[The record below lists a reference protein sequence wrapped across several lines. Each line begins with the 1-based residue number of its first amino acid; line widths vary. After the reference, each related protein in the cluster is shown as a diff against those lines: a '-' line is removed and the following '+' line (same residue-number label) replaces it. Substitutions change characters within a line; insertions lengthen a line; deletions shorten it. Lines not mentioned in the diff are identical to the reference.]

1 MPTGQLYTLDPTFDV
16 KSWPSWTGAA
26 TVDDKLSLT
35 KVLESGKLL
44 LLPRLAFRIE
54 ATERRFLDP
63 CWSDGR
69 AKNISYASQTNAVKG
84 AVGSLDELQALRR
97 LLIRFHQQ
105 AIGLVRALLP
115 DYASSL
121 HSARTSFRPLA
132 VSSRNISWRKDDSR
146 LHVDAF
152 PSRPTYGER
161 ILRVFANVNPDGKSR
176 LWRVGEPFEALA
188 ARFWPQLKRPLPGS
202 ATLMATLRITKAPRS
217 LYDHYMLQLHDRMK
231 ADLHYQHDVPQQTVS
246 LPPGSVWLCFSD
258 QTSHAAMSGQ
268 YLLEQTLRVPI
279 SALIEPEHAPLRVLE
294 RLAGHAL
301 A

>member
-1 MPTGQLYTLDPTFDV
+1 MPTSQIHTLDV
-16 KSWPSWTGAA
+16 RIWTGAA
-26 TVDDKLSLT
+26 TVDDKLNLI
-35 KVLESGKLL
+35 KALESGKLL
-44 LLPRLAFRIE
+44 LLPRLAFRME

-63 CWSDGR
+63 RWSDGR
-69 AKNISYASQTNAVKG
+69 VKNISYDPQTNAIKG
-84 AVGSLDELQALRR
+84 AVGSLDELHALQR
-97 LLIRFHQQ
+97 LLMRFHQQ
-105 AIGLVRALLP
+105 AIGLVHALLP

-121 HSARTSFRPLA
+121 HDARTSFRPLA
-132 VSSRNISWRKDDSR
+132 VVTRNISWRKDDSR

-152 PSRPTYGER
+152 PSRPNCGER

-202 ATLMATLRITKAPRS
+202 ATLMAMLRITKAPRS

-231 ADLHYQHDVPQQTVS
+231 ADLRYQHDVPQQTVS
-246 LPPGSVWLCFSD
+246 LVPGSVWLCFSD

-268 YLLEQTLRVPI
+268 YMFEQTLHLPL
-279 SALIEPEHAPLRVLE
+279 SALVEPERSPLRVLE
-294 RLAGHAL
+294 RLAGRAL